1 MDTLP
6 TWTEKE
12 PKKYL
17 LFAFER
23 EWFAAAPSL
32 FFTLLEILG
41 EKIFTFFEVKCI
53 FIEKYVIFA
62 EVNNKPIAMENAVIV
77 AEQQGNLLSTTN
89 FQNITME
96 QVLDMFATSIDI
108 KPSSREL
115 YKRTLRQYFK
125 WVEDKGYL
133 LREMSIP
140 QLIEYK
146 DWLLESGKS
155 SLTISSYITSIRK
168 FYEWAEAN
176 RFSPNIAAVLHSP
189 RRRQQF
195 RKQPL
200 KPEQATQL
208 LEHFTNQS
216 LRDFAMVNLL
226 LRTGLRCIEVVR
238 ADIGDITFKG
248 GQRVL
253 LVQGKGRDEK
263 DNFVVLTDKAYKP
276 IEEYLS
282 SRKSRGDQEPLFAC
296 TSNNNKG
303 GRLTTRAVSSLVK
316 ESLRA
321 IGLDDRAYSAHSL
334 RHTAAVSILR
344 ASNWNIEIA
353 QRTLRHSNPATTQ
366 IYTETARE
374 EERLSN
380 AGERLLDNIF

>member
-1 MDTLP
+1 
-6 TWTEKE
+6 
-12 PKKYL
+12 
-17 LFAFER
+17 
-23 EWFAAAPSL
+23 
-32 FFTLLEILG
+32 
-41 EKIFTFFEVKCI
+41 
-53 FIEKYVIFA
+53 
-62 EVNNKPIAMENAVIV
+62 MENAVIV
-77 AEQQGNLLSTTN
+77 AEQQGNSLSSTN
-89 FQNITME
+89 FQSVTME
-96 QVLDMFATSIDI
+96 QVLDMFCTSIDI

-115 YKRTLRQYFK
+115 YRRTLRQYFK
-125 WVEDKGYL
+125 WVEDRGYL
-133 LREMSIP
+133 LRAMSIP

-146 DWLLESGKS
+146 DWLLASGKS

-276 IEEYLS
+276 IEDYLS
-282 SRKSRGDQEPLFAC
+282 SRKSRGEQEPLFAC

-380 AGERLLDNIF
+380 AGERLLDSIF

>member
-1 MDTLP
+1 
-6 TWTEKE
+6 
-12 PKKYL
+12 
-17 LFAFER
+17 
-23 EWFAAAPSL
+23 
-32 FFTLLEILG
+32 
-41 EKIFTFFEVKCI
+41 
-53 FIEKYVIFA
+53 
-62 EVNNKPIAMENAVIV
+62 MENAVIV

>member
-1 MDTLP
+1 
-6 TWTEKE
+6 
-12 PKKYL
+12 
-17 LFAFER
+17 
-23 EWFAAAPSL
+23 
-32 FFTLLEILG
+32 
-41 EKIFTFFEVKCI
+41 
-53 FIEKYVIFA
+53 
-62 EVNNKPIAMENAVIV
+62 MENAVIV

-96 QVLDMFATSIDI
+96 QVLDMFASSIDI

-238 ADIGDITFKG
+238 ADVGDITFKG

-344 ASNWNIEIA
+344 ASNWNIEIT
-353 QRTLRHSNPATTQ
+353 QRTLRHTNPATTQ
-366 IYTETARE
+366 IYTETAKE